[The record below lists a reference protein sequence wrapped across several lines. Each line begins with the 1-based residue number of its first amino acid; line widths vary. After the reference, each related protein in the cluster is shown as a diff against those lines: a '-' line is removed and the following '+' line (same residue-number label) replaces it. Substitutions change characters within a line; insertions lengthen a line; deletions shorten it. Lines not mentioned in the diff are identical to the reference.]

1 MLPGI
6 PLPTL
11 RRVLWAVELVVA
23 AIDSLCCVPVWYLS
37 WIRSASY
44 PRHLLGFVTAVPLR
58 DRLLACAFYCW
69 TVTVTSYARKGCSY
83 EINSHKV
90 ISHKINSHEINSHKI
105 NFSRDQFRY
114 DKLLIIEEIL
124 IMQTIT
130 KTVYS
135 QVQHLKECWR
145 FHWTSESLSFF
156 SFEALLHQTC
166 TGTFSSVWLPPL
178 HWLL

>member
-1 MLPGI
+1 MLTGI

-23 AIDSLCCVPVWYLS
+23 ATDSLCCVPVWYLS

-44 PRHLLGFVTAVPLR
+44 PRHLLGFVTAVPLS

-69 TVTVTSYARKGCSY
+69 TVTVASYARKGCSY
-83 EINSHKV
+83 EINSHV
-90 ISHKINSHEINSHKI
+90 IISHKINSHEINSHEI
-105 NFSRDQFRY
+105 NSD
-114 DKLLIIEEIL
+114 
-124 IMQTIT
+124 MIT

-135 QVQHLKECWR
+135 QVQRLKECWR

-178 HWLL
+178 YWLP